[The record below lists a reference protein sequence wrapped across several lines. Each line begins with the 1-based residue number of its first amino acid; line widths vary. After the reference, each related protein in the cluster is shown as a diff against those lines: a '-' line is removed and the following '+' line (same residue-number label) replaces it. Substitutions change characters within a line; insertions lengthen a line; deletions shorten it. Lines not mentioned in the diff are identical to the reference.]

1 MTMPN
6 ILLTGGSGFLGTA
19 LLQNDFFKQ
28 ALVVGRTRPKHCQRF
43 SLVNLDANCVL
54 TDTLRDID
62 IVVHVAAKA
71 HVLNEKSVNPIE
83 DYRDINTSATL
94 NLAEQAARVGV
105 KRFIFIS
112 TIKVLGNQT
121 VGGHR
126 FTSEDPLN
134 PQDPYSISKAEAEMG
149 LKKIMDQSDME
160 VVIIRPPLVYGQ
172 GVKGNFAS
180 LLKLASLSVPLPFG
194 SIANRRS
201 LVSVENLVDL
211 ICTCLD
217 HPNAKNQTFLVS
229 DDYDMS
235 TPELCRLVAKA
246 GGYNSHIF
254 WFPGNLFWLCLVLI
268 GKKAVYERLFGSLE
282 VDIEFTKSHLNW
294 KPPHNVRASIVN
306 CWPKQ
311 IK

>member
-1 MTMPN
+1 MPN

-19 LLQNDFFKQ
+19 LLQHDSFKQ
-28 ALVVGRTRPKHCQRF
+28 ALVIGRTRTKYCQHF
-43 SLVNLDANCVL
+43 SFVNLDASCVL
-54 TDTLRDID
+54 TDTLKDID
-62 IVVHVAAKA
+62 IVIHVAAKA
-71 HVLNEKSVNPIE
+71 HVLNEKSVNPIK
-83 DYRDINTSATL
+83 DYREINTSATL
-94 NLAEQAARVGV
+94 NLAEQAARSGV

-194 SIANRRS
+194 AIQNRRS

-211 ICTCLD
+211 ICTCLE
-217 HPNAKNQTFLVS
+217 HPKAKNKTFLVS

-235 TPELCRLVAKA
+235 TPELFRLVAKA

-254 WFPGNLFWLCLVLI
+254 WFPRSLFWIFLVLI
-268 GKKAVYERLFGSLE
+268 GKKAVYNRLFGSLE

-294 KPPHNVRASIVN
+294 QPPHKVRTSIAN

-311 IK
+311 IN

>member
-43 SLVNLDANCVL
+43 SQVNLDANCVL
-54 TDTLRDID
+54 TNTLRDID

-71 HVLNEKSVNPIE
+71 HVMNEKSVSPIE

-94 NLAEQAARVGV
+94 NLAEQAAKAGV

-121 VGGHR
+121 VGGRR
-126 FTSEDPLN
+126 FISEDRLN

-149 LKKIMDQSDME
+149 LKKIMQQSDME

-194 SIANRRS
+194 SIENRRS

-229 DDYDMS
+229 DDYDIS
-235 TPELCRLVAKA
+235 TSELYRLIAKA
-246 GGYNSHIF
+246 GGYNSRIF
-254 WFPGNLFWLCLVLI
+254 WFPRSLLWLCLVLI

-282 VDIEFTKSHLNW
+282 VDIEFTKLHLNW

-306 CWPKQ
+306 CWPRQ

>member
-1 MTMPN
+1 M
-6 ILLTGGSGFLGTA
+6 SKF
-19 LLQNDFFKQ
+19 
-28 ALVVGRTRPKHCQRF
+28 
-43 SLVNLDANCVL
+43 
-54 TDTLRDID
+54 
-62 IVVHVAAKA
+62 
-71 HVLNEKSVNPIE
+71 EKSINPIE

-121 VGGHR
+121 VEGRR
-126 FTSEDPLN
+126 FTSEDPLK

-201 LVSVENLVDL
+201 LDSRYKLHAEHASKCWHMLAMF
-211 ICTCLD
+211 
-217 HPNAKNQTFLVS
+217 AK
-229 DDYDMS
+229 
-235 TPELCRLVAKA
+235 
-246 GGYNSHIF
+246 
-254 WFPGNLFWLCLVLI
+254 
-268 GKKAVYERLFGSLE
+268 
-282 VDIEFTKSHLNW
+282 
-294 KPPHNVRASIVN
+294 
-306 CWPKQ
+306 
-311 IK
+311 

>member
-1 MTMPN
+1 MPN

-19 LLQNDFFKQ
+19 LLQSDFFKQ
-28 ALVVGRTRPKHCQRF
+28 ALVVGRTRPKQCRKF
-43 SLVNLDANCVL
+43 SLVNLDASCVL

-62 IVVHVAAKA
+62 IVVHVAARA
-71 HVLNEKSVNPIE
+71 HVMNEKSVNPL
-83 DYRDINTSATL
+83 DVYRDINTLATL
-94 NLAEQAARVGV
+94 NLAEQAARAGV

-121 VGGHR
+121 VRGRR
-126 FTSEDPLN
+126 FTNEDPLN

-180 LLKLASLSVPLPFG
+180 LLKLTSLSVPLPFG
-194 SIANRRS
+194 AIENRRS

-235 TPELCRLVAKA
+235 TPELYRLLAKT
-246 GGYNSHIF
+246 GGYNSRV
-254 WFPGNLFWLCLVLI
+254 FWLPRSLLWLGLSLI
-268 GKKAVYERLFGSLE
+268 GKKGVYERLFGSME
-282 VDIEFTKSHLNW
+282 VDIDFTKSHLNW
-294 KPPHNVRASIVN
+294 KPPFKVKDSIVN
-306 CWPKQ
+306 CWPRTD
-311 IK
+311 